1 MHKLQATKLS
11 TKKATT
17 IDPPPSLPPP
27 KYKKHQTPPP
37 PHNKTT
43 HTHKTK
49 QQHTKTT
56 HTHTNKQTTHTH
68 EKVCSQGLSPCTAIY
83 PLLFASQHRES
94 QSLIM
99 IMPSQPALGLF
110 ISNRQY
116 ISKLSLV
123 CLSATD
129 STSAN
134 SAWLQRE
141 EGEKTRDWHWR
152 HSMKILNRCCDPDL
166 DWTQQSQSFHK
177 TTTVMTS
184 HKTKSGGCKW
194 VSNPVDMA
202 ETDTV

>member
-43 HTHKTK
+43 HTKNPNNNTQK
-49 QQHTKTT
+49 Q
-56 HTHTNKQTTHTH
+56 HTHTQTNKPHTHTW
-68 EKVCSQGLSPCTAIY
+68 KSLFTRFVTLNCNIPAVICLTTLRVTILDYDYALSTCTWSVY
-83 PLLFASQHRES
+83 QQQTVHQQTR
-94 QSLIM
+94 
-99 IMPSQPALGLF
+99 LGLF

-116 ISKLSLV
+116 ISKLGLV

-166 DWTQQSQSFHK
+166 DWT
-177 TTTVMTS
+177 
-184 HKTKSGGCKW
+184 
-194 VSNPVDMA
+194 
-202 ETDTV
+202 